1 MVKVKVE
8 RSHKEIVTIKIFDHA
23 GYADAGQDLVCA
35 GVSSISVGM
44 MNALDLL
51 VPETC
56 IFQLKEAYVE
66 IKTKQ
71 SNEKTLLLLEGMLVQ
86 LKTLQESYSSYITIN
101 YQEV

>member
-44 MNALDLL
+44 MNALDPVSYTHL
-51 VPETC
+51 
-56 IFQLKEAYVE
+56 
-66 IKTKQ
+66 
-71 SNEKTLLLLEGMLVQ
+71 TLP
-86 LKTLQESYSSYITIN
+86 TT
-101 YQEV
+101 

>member
-71 SNEKTLLLLEGMLVQ
+71 SNEKDFTSFGRNVSSVKDSAGKLQ
-86 LKTLQESYSSYITIN
+86 LIYYNK
-101 YQEV
+101 

>member
-8 RSHKEIVTIKIFDHA
+8 RSHKKSLLLRYSIMLDMRMQDKILF
-23 GYADAGQDLVCA
+23 VA

-101 YQEV
+101 DQEV